1 MTSNSGRKSGS
12 SGRSTGRKRVVIG
25 AEETTRVRY
34 SQDRP
39 QVESER
45 RHAPRSPQRASS
57 AERRT
62 KNGPKPTGVGRRIA
76 GVKRDEREK
85 RQLAMARRRMLF
97 GVLAA
102 LAALLMIWGVVALW
116 RAPILQIE
124 KIEIRGNSHLSE
136 SAVLKLA
143 AIPSDA
149 TLMRFDANAAET
161 RLLRDPWVASAEV
174 TRRLPGVATI
184 VVGERSAA
192 AVIDAGGT
200 NLWLVDTHGYWLGKL
215 KSEDATGLV
224 TVRDIEALKPTAGA
238 RSASAEVRNA
248 LAIIRGLSPE
258 MKELLKTIS
267 APTIDKTALI
277 TKSDVQIMVGS
288 SEDISKKD
296 LVARKILADER
307 GVVYVNVRVV
317 DRATWRGL
325 DEGN

>member
-1 MTSNSGRKSGS
+1 MTSSSGRKSGS

-45 RHAPRSPQRASS
+45 RHAQRSPQRASAAAHS
-57 AERRT
+57 A
-62 KNGPKPTGVGRRIA
+62 KKGPRPTGAGHRIA
-76 GVKRDEREK
+76 GAKRDEREK
-85 RQLAMARRRMLF
+85 RQLAMARRRMLLA
-97 GVLAA
+97 GLTVLAA
-102 LAALLMIWGVVALW
+102 LLVIWGVGALW
-116 RAPILQIE
+116 RAPILEID
-124 KIEIRGNSHLSE
+124 KIEVRGNSHLSE

-149 TLMRFDANAAET
+149 TVLRFDASAAET
-161 RLLRDPWVASAEV
+161 RLLRDPWVATAEV

-184 VVGERSAA
+184 AITERSAA

-200 NLWLVDTHGYWLGKL
+200 NLWLIDADGYWLGSS
-215 KSEDATGLV
+215 KSTDSTGLV
-224 TVRDIEALKPTAGA
+224 TVRDIEALKPKAGE
-238 RSASAEVRNA
+238 RTNSAEVRNT
-248 LAIIRGLSPE
+248 LAVIKGLSPE
-258 MKELLKTIS
+258 MKQQLKTIS

-277 TKSDVQIMVGS
+277 TKTDVQIMVGS
-288 SEDISKKD
+288 SEDIGKKD
-296 LVARKILADER
+296 RVARKILADQR

-325 DEGN
+325 DEAN

>member
-45 RHAPRSPQRASS
+45 RHAQRSPQRAAS
-57 AERRT
+57 AARSTR
-62 KNGPKPTGVGRRIA
+62 KGPKPTGVGRRIA
-76 GVKRDEREK
+76 GAKRDEREK
-85 RQLAMARRRMLF
+85 RQLAMARRRMIF

-102 LAALLMIWGVVALW
+102 LTAVLLIWGVVALW
-116 RAPILQIE
+116 RAPIFRIE
-124 KIEIRGNSHLSE
+124 KIEVSGNRHLSK

-143 AIPSDA
+143 AIPPDA
-149 TLMRFDANAAET
+149 TVMRFDARASEA

-174 TRRLPGVATI
+174 TRRLPGVAAI

-200 NLWLVDTHGYWLGKL
+200 NLWLVDADGYWLGKL
-215 KSEDATGLV
+215 KSTDSTGLV
-224 TVRDIEALKPTAGA
+224 TVRDIEGLKPNAGE
-238 RSASAEVRNA
+238 RTNSAEVRNA
-248 LAIIRGLSPE
+248 LAIIQGLSPE
-258 MKELLKTIS
+258 MKQQLKTIS
-267 APTIDKTALI
+267 APTLDKTALI
-277 TKSDVQIMVGS
+277 TKSDIQIMVGS
-288 SEDISKKD
+288 SEDIAKKD
-296 LVARKILADER
+296 QVARKILAEER

-325 DEGN
+325 DEAN

>member
-45 RHAPRSPQRASS
+45 RHTQRAPQRASTAARS
-57 AERRT
+57 T
-62 KNGPKPTGVGRRIA
+62 KKGPKPTGIGHRIA
-76 GVKRDEREK
+76 GAKRDEREK
-85 RQLAMARRRMLF
+85 RQLAMARRRLLL

-102 LAALLMIWGVVALW
+102 GAAFLMIWGVVALW
-116 RAPILQIE
+116 RAPIFQIE
-124 KIEIRGNSHLSE
+124 QIEVRGNSHLSKA
-136 SAVLKLA
+136 AVLKLA
-143 AIPSDA
+143 AIPEDA
-149 TLMRFDANAAET
+149 TVLRFDAKAAET
-161 RLLRDPWVASAEV
+161 RLLRDPWIATAEV

-184 VVGERSAA
+184 VVSERSAA

-200 NLWLVDTHGYWLGKL
+200 NLWLVDAEGYWLGL
-215 KSEDATGLV
+215 SKSADSTGLV
-224 TVRDIEALKPTAGA
+224 TVRDIETLKPKAGE
-238 RSASAEVRNA
+238 RTNSAEVRNA
-248 LAIIRGLSPE
+248 LAVIKGLSPE
-258 MKELLKTIS
+258 MKEQLKTIS

-277 TKSDVQIMVGS
+277 TASDIQIMVGS
-288 SEDISKKD
+288 AEDIVKKD
-296 LVARKILADER
+296 RVARKILADQQ

-325 DEGN
+325 DDTN